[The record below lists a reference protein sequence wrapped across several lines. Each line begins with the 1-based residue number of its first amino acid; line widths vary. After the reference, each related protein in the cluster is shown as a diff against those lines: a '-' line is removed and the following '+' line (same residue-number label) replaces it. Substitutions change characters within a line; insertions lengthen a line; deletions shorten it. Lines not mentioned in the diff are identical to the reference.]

1 MQIKRPKQSVGFTLI
16 EMLVVIGVITLL
28 MAALVPVI
36 AGMITTARL
45 KATQATIKMLHEMLD
60 SRMEAFDRAFEPG
73 GKNKF
78 KSQIDA
84 LSLQGY
90 TPVEAE
96 ILVRKQM
103 MVEYFP
109 QRFIETGFYDNNT
122 ELTEPAG
129 HKSVTESA
137 ECLYYIIFQ
146 GKTLDAEPADEDRM
160 KNAIKDTDRDGLME
174 FVDAWGNPL
183 RFYRWP
189 TRLVRPGLP
198 ATPLDP
204 TTGNPSA
211 FDNTD
216 VYQRITSF
224 MLPGISLEMLQQDSD
239 DTLNKLYRVPP
250 SPWNGNAAAFEY
262 KSNSPTLSF
271 HTVSTFNRFIIV
283 SAGPDGVLGLYEPSD
298 IANYGH
304 LARPKLEV
312 LDDPVSP
319 SVDPLNSELNDDIC
333 NRQLTG
339 GN

>member
-96 ILVRKQM
+96 IRVRKQM

-189 TRLVRPGLP
+189 TRLVRPGTAASP
-198 ATPLDP
+198 AS
-204 TTGNPSA
+204 PSDA
-211 FDNTD
+211 INTS
-216 VYQRITSF
+216 ITNL
-224 MLPGISLEMLQQDSD
+224 MLPGISTEMLKQDPD
-239 DTLNKLYRVPP
+239 DILNRLHNA
-250 SPWNGNAAAFEY
+250 SPWNGDAAAFEY
-262 KSNSPTLSF
+262 NSSSPTLSF

-283 SAGPDGVLGLYEPSD
+283 SAGPDGVLGLYEPHD
-298 IANYGH
+298 TVNYGH
-304 LARPKLEV
+304 LARPTEDT
-312 LDDPVSP
+312 LDS
-319 SVDPLNSELNDDIC
+319 NLNDDIC